1 MNWLLYFL
9 NLFSLKEFGDSP
21 KFDLPPA
28 KEGVKNLG
36 NSPSPSP
43 RRGEGEPVETKL
55 KFPPP

>member
-1 MNWLLYFL
+1 MNWLLYFFDPL
-9 NLFSLKEFGDSP
+9 SRKKFGDSR

-43 RRGEGEPVETKL
+43 LPAGERVNLL
-55 KFPPP
+55 KRT